1 MTEEAHNPDH
11 ARRWWLLAVLCVAQL
26 SLVLDVTIVNIA
38 LPSAQHDL
46 GFSNDSRQWIVT
58 AYVLAFGSLLLLGG
72 RIGDLFGRKRV
83 FIIGLLGFAGASVL
97 GGLAPSFDVLVTA
110 RALQGGFSALQA
122 PSALALT
129 ATVFTHPEERAKAFG
144 VFGAVGGAGGAVGL
158 LMGGALT
165 ELLNWRWCMFISLVF
180 VLPAAAGAIAWL
192 HHVGADVHPHLD
204 IPGTVAGTLGLFAL
218 VYGFS
223 HAQSKGWSDG
233 LTIGALAASV
243 VLLALFVLI
252 ETRVAHPLLPLR
264 ILADRARATAFIA
277 LTIVGAAYFGA
288 LLMLTYYLQQTLHYS
303 PIKAGLAFMPM
314 MVAYLLAANIGT
326 RLLPRIGART
336 LLPVGML
343 LAGGS
348 FAWLTTL
355 GTSVTYVT
363 DLGLPF
369 LVMGAGV
376 GLVFPPALT
385 MATFAVLP
393 HDTGVASALVS
404 AFNQIGAS
412 VGTAMLS
419 TISATAAA
427 SYLSDHVHTPAS
439 IAASAVH
446 GYTTGFWV
454 SVAILLAGAVI
465 CVLVLP
471 SRAVLAARAGQ
482 DTDAQQ
488 AVPVIG

>member
-1 MTEEAHNPDH
+1 
-11 ARRWWLLAVLCVAQL
+11 
-26 SLVLDVTIVNIA
+26 
-38 LPSAQHDL
+38 
-46 GFSNDSRQWIVT
+46 
-58 AYVLAFGSLLLLGG
+58 
-72 RIGDLFGRKRV
+72 
-83 FIIGLLGFAGASVL
+83 
-97 GGLAPSFDVLVTA
+97 
-110 RALQGGFSALQA
+110 
-122 PSALALT
+122 
-129 ATVFTHPEERAKAFG
+129 

-165 ELLNWRWCMFISLVF
+165 ELLNWRWCMFISLAF
-180 VLPAAAGAIAWL
+180 VLPAAAGAIGWL
-192 HHVGADVHPHLD
+192 HHFDADVHPHLD

-223 HAQSKGWSDG
+223 HAASKGWSDG

-264 ILADRARATAFIA
+264 ILADQARATAFIA
-277 LTIVGAAYFGA
+277 LAIVGAACFGA

-303 PIKAGLAFMPM
+303 PIKAGLAFLPL
-314 MVAYLLAANIGT
+314 MVTYLPAANLGT

-336 LLPVGML
+336 LLPAGML

-348 FAWLTTL
+348 FAWLTVL
-355 GTSVTYVT
+355 GTSATYVT
-363 DLGLPF
+363 NLGLPF

-412 VGTAMLS
+412 VGTALLS
-419 TISATAAA
+419 TVSATAAA

-439 IAASAVH
+439 AAASAVH

-465 CVLVLP
+465 CVAVLP
-471 SRAVLAARAGQ
+471 SRAVRAARAGQ
-482 DTDAQQ
+482 DTSAQQ
-488 AVPVIG
+488 AGPVIV